1 MNQRDKDN
9 LSFLLNTPDLTE
21 WYAQTSADDIE
32 YASELLTAYAQELTL
47 EEFGLGLQDA
57 PPAAGPDEI
66 GSRAVYNGTWTN
78 TLQ

>member
-9 LSFLLNTPDLTE
+9 LAFLLNTVDLTD
-21 WYAQTSADDIE
+21 WYAETSADDIE
-32 YASELLTAYAQELTL
+32 YASELLTSYAQQLTL
-47 EEFGLGLQDA
+47 EEFNIEPLLSQ
-57 PPAAGPDEI
+57 PSAGPDHT

>member
-9 LSFLLNTPDLTE
+9 LAFLLNTADLTE
-21 WYAQTSADDIE
+21 WYAETSADDIE
-32 YASELLTAYAQELTL
+32 YASELLTAYAQQLTL

-57 PPAAGPDEI
+57 PPSVGPDHA
-66 GSRAVYNGTWTN
+66 GSRSVYNGTWTN